1 MRRVLLRVMAV
12 LTGWAVADTLSRYT
26 HLLPGYG
33 QSHGDDPVALAA
45 WLVVSVALWQVA
57 RLVDH

>member
-1 MRRVLLRVMAV
+1 MTRNLLRALAV
-12 LTGWAVADTLSRYT
+12 FTGWACGDFVSHYT

-33 QSHGDDPVALAA
+33 QSHGDDPVALAV